1 MPPSSTRTQA
11 CDRRDALARSG
22 QADAYL
28 TAANLVLDDTTDDAN
43 PGVAAALAVLGGIA
57 ASDAACCARLQRR
70 PRGQSHREA
79 VSLLTTVSPGGAA
92 MAKDL
97 QRLLDRKDHAHY
109 GLGVMGQRE
118 ALIMVQWAGRLTR
131 AARKAVEA

>member
-1 MPPSSTRTQA
+1 
-11 CDRRDALARSG
+11 
-22 QADAYL
+22 
-28 TAANLVLDDTTDDAN
+28 
-43 PGVAAALAVLGGIA
+43 
-57 ASDAACCARLQRR
+57 
-70 PRGQSHREA
+70 
-79 VSLLTTVSPGGAA
+79 